1 MVGWITDATC
11 VALTSQGM
19 FAFSNKQ
26 TKNPDS
32 VYAEGNFFQGKDPN
46 LKTFLLHF
54 VSVYSYLP
62 FCVCE
67 YALYK
72 HEKKKGRD
80 LQQRVDKTT
89 IKKLPGSTSAISA
102 IFTKPVER
110 VMRMGFTNK
119 QRFVE
124 EK

>member
-1 MVGWITDATC
+1 MVGWITDAAC
-11 VALTSQGM
+11 IALTSQGM

-32 VYAEGNFFQGKDPN
+32 VYAEGDFLQGKDPN
-46 LKTFLLHF
+46 LKSFLLHF
-54 VSVYSYLP
+54 LSVYSYLP

-72 HEKKKGRD
+72 HEKKKNRD

-89 IKKLPGSTSAISA
+89 IKKLPGSTLVITA
-102 IFTKPVER
+102 IFTKPVQRE
-110 VMRMGFTNK
+110 MRMGFTNK
-119 QRFVE
+119 ERFVE

>member
-1 MVGWITDATC
+1 
-11 VALTSQGM
+11 M

-32 VYAEGNFFQGKDPN
+32 VYAEGDFLQGKDPN

-54 VSVYSYLP
+54 LSVYSYLP

-72 HEKKKGRD
+72 HEKKKNRD

>member
-1 MVGWITDATC
+1 MPFG
-11 VALTSQGM
+11 
-19 FAFSNKQ
+19 
-26 TKNPDS
+26 
-32 VYAEGNFFQGKDPN
+32 
-46 LKTFLLHF
+46 
-54 VSVYSYLP
+54 VS
-62 FCVCE
+62 E

-72 HEKKKGRD
+72 HEKKKNRD

-110 VMRMGFTNK
+110 AMRMGFTNK

>member
-1 MVGWITDATC
+1 MQWQFQEQMVGWITDATC
-11 VALTSQGM
+11 IALTSQGM

-32 VYAEGNFFQGKDPN
+32 VYAEGDFLQGKDPN

-54 VSVYSYLP
+54 LSVYSYLP

-72 HEKKKGRD
+72 HEKKKNRD

-89 IKKLPGSTSAISA
+89 IKKLNFLDLPRPYLQYLQNPWRG
-102 IFTKPVER
+102 
-110 VMRMGFTNK
+110 
-119 QRFVE
+119 
-124 EK
+124 

>member
-1 MVGWITDATC
+1 MQWQFQEQIVGQKTDAAC
-11 VALTSQGM
+11 IALTSQGM

-26 TKNPDS
+26 AKNPDS
-32 VYAEGNFFQGKDPN
+32 VYAEDDFLQGKDQN
-46 LKTFLLHF
+46 LKSFLLHF
-54 VSVYSYLP
+54 LSVYSYLP

-89 IKKLPGSTSAISA
+89 IEKLLGPTSAISA
-102 IFTKPVER
+102 IFTKPVGR
-110 VMRMGFTNK
+110 G
-119 QRFVE
+119 
-124 EK
+124 